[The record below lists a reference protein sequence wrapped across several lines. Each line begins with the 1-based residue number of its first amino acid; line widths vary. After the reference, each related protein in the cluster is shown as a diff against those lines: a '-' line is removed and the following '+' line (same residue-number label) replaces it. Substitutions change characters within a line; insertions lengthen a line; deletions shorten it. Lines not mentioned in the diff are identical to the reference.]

1 MNSRQWNLMIRMIN
15 DGDPREKAERQFS
28 KVDMRTFDKMRLQ
41 LEELRKDNPKAAFL
55 PVETDW

>member
-1 MNSRQWNLMIRMIN
+1 MIRMIN